1 MAADLIPNSQGIIN
15 WNDIQDKMTRRKTGE
30 KVLLYNTIHMI
41 GTTSKLTI
49 PEKNYGTD
57 QTQMDW
63 FRLLPSS
70 SSKVE
75 DHIYPIQTH
84 DWGS

>member
-15 WNDIQDKMTRRKTGE
+15 WNDIQDKMARRKTGE

-49 PEKNYGTD
+49 PEKT
-57 QTQMDW
+57 
-63 FRLLPSS
+63 
-70 SSKVE
+70 
-75 DHIYPIQTH
+75 
-84 DWGS
+84 